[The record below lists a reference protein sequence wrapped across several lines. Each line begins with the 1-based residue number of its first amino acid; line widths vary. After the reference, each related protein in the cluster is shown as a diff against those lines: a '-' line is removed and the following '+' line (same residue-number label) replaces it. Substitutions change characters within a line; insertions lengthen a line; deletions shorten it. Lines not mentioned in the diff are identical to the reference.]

1 MIKAILFDFDG
12 VLTVDKTGS
21 ASITKYISEKCGIP
35 LEVVKASYGK
45 YNKALLDGSIVHQD
59 MWEEFCQ
66 DVGERI
72 PYEVLTESFIATP
85 LDEEMIALV
94 KQLKEKY
101 FIAMVT
107 DNKADRINTVLREKN
122 LAPWFDFVAV
132 SAELHMG
139 KESREVFDFVA
150 RQLGVSAD
158 ECVFIDNTEKNLTI
172 PNKMGMKTI
181 LFDDQNRDIEKFRA
195 KLDSFL

>member
-21 ASITKYISEKCGIP
+21 ASITKYISEKCGIS
-35 LEVVKASYGK
+35 LETVKASYGK

-59 MWEEFCQ
+59 MWEAFCE
-66 DVGERI
+66 DVGEWI

-107 DNKADRINTVLREKN
+107 
-122 LAPWFDFVAV
+122 
-132 SAELHMG
+132 
-139 KESREVFDFVA
+139 
-150 RQLGVSAD
+150 Q
-158 ECVFIDNTEKNLTI
+158 
-172 PNKMGMKTI
+172 
-181 LFDDQNRDIEKFRA
+181 
-195 KLDSFL
+195 